1 MLSASNLYRITICQ
15 SAIVIFYSPSFASLL
30 LNDIRFLPYYQL
42 QIKMIT
48 NISRQLTTGAL
59 AIAGTVA
66 ALGLG
71 LVGSGAA
78 NAATLTYSFTNA
90 EQSTEINQTNT
101 LSKFDSSLGT
111 LTGVAL
117 TLSGR
122 ATQNFSGVNTVNTTQ
137 TASITSMAYLSFTF
151 SDGITITN
159 PDNGDP
165 AFTFSSSSGSQTYS
179 ANQTRNFGPY
189 TPSSSKVYNFPA
201 TGNSALSN
209 FLGAAGSTFSVT
221 CTSMSGLTVM
231 GGGGNITASQSTTA
245 GCGASVQYTYTP
257 ASPPLTIPEPSGV
270 LGIFAVAGVGF
281 FLRRKS

>member
-1 MLSASNLYRITICQ
+1 
-15 SAIVIFYSPSFASLL
+15 
-30 LNDIRFLPYYQL
+30 
-42 QIKMIT
+42 MIT
-48 NISRQLTTGAL
+48 NISRRLTTGAL
-59 AIAGTVA
+59 AIAGSVA
-66 ALGLG
+66 AFGLG

-90 EQSTEINQTNT
+90 EQITEINQTNT

-122 ATQNFSGVNTVNTTQ
+122 ATQNFSAVNAVNTTQ
-137 TASITSMAYLSFTF
+137 TASITAMVDLGFTF

-165 AFTFSSSSGSQTYS
+165 ALTFSSFTGTQTYS
-179 ANQTRNFGPY
+179 ANQMRDFGPY

-221 CTSMSGLTVM
+221 CTSMSGLIVM
-231 GGGGNITASQSTTA
+231 GGGGNITANQNTTA
-245 GCGASVQYTYTP
+245 GCGALVQYTYTP
-257 ASPPLTIPEPSGV
+257 ASPPLTVPEPSTI
-270 LGIFAVAGVGF
+270 LGILAVAGIGAF
-281 FLRRKS
+281 ARRKS